1 MNISYN
7 WLKDLINLDLTA
19 DDTAAA
25 LTRVGLAVEGMERHG
40 EDTVFDVDITSNRP
54 DCLSHLGVA
63 RELAAAT
70 GKALDVFEPEP
81 EIPMPPVLA
90 HDIVRIDDPSR
101 CYRFTARII
110 RGVKVRPSPQW
121 LVERLEA
128 LGERSINNVADITNY
143 VMLELGHPM
152 HSFDLDKLAGGRIIV
167 RPAKP
172 GETLVTLDDV
182 ERKFDET
189 MLVVCDAEKP
199 VAIGGVMGGRDS
211 GISDSTVN
219 VLLEVAYFRPDSVRT
234 LARKLGMSSEAS
246 HRFERGVDIDNIV
259 RASQRAANLIVE
271 LAGGQHGEFIDI
283 YPTPIHPPE
292 IECSDISAATA
303 RLTGLNVADSDAVA
317 ILDSLGIRS
326 REENGSRVY
335 SSPSWR
341 YDIALEEDLVEE
353 VARHA
358 GYENIKEELP
368 AARGAGEFQ
377 AGEPQK
383 SAIRT
388 YLSDL
393 GFSEAISYSFIDT
406 AWDEAFEPVPRL
418 NVADTSQPVTLRDS
432 VIENAVRMRQTALP
446 GLLDAVKLN
455 NNHQTRDVKLFEI
468 GKAFLAEKPGE
479 LPTERE
485 ILAFAAS
492 GGEVLADKA
501 DAERPLDFF
510 DIKGAVEAA
519 CEAAGVINTEFEA
532 ADIKHLRA
540 GQAAA
545 ISIDGAKVGS
555 VGRLS
560 EDIAA
565 KYKFRQPV
573 YVAELDL
580 SSALAAERKSASYT
594 PIAKFPSVR
603 RDITVEVGR
612 TPSVADILRV
622 GRSSGEELIK
632 SVSLVSVFE
641 GGSLAA
647 GRRAVS
653 IRVEYRSDAKTLSEE
668 EVEYAHSRFLA
679 RLDSELGL
687 RPRK

>member
-19 DDTAAA
+19 DDAAAA
-25 LTRVGLAVEGMERHG
+25 LTRVGLAVEGTDRPG
-40 EDTVFDVDITSNRP
+40 EDTDFDGDSPSNRP

-271 LAGGQHGEFIDI
+271 RAGGQHGEFIDI
-283 YPTPIHPPE
+283 YPTP
-292 IECSDISAATA
+292 
-303 RLTGLNVADSDAVA
+303 
-317 ILDSLGIRS
+317 
-326 REENGSRVY
+326 
-335 SSPSWR
+335 
-341 YDIALEEDLVEE
+341 
-353 VARHA
+353 
-358 GYENIKEELP
+358 
-368 AARGAGEFQ
+368 
-377 AGEPQK
+377 
-383 SAIRT
+383 
-388 YLSDL
+388 
-393 GFSEAISYSFIDT
+393 
-406 AWDEAFEPVPRL
+406 
-418 NVADTSQPVTLRDS
+418 
-432 VIENAVRMRQTALP
+432 
-446 GLLDAVKLN
+446 
-455 NNHQTRDVKLFEI
+455 
-468 GKAFLAEKPGE
+468 
-479 LPTERE
+479 
-485 ILAFAAS
+485 
-492 GGEVLADKA
+492 
-501 DAERPLDFF
+501 
-510 DIKGAVEAA
+510 
-519 CEAAGVINTEFEA
+519 
-532 ADIKHLRA
+532 
-540 GQAAA
+540 
-545 ISIDGAKVGS
+545 
-555 VGRLS
+555 
-560 EDIAA
+560 
-565 KYKFRQPV
+565 
-573 YVAELDL
+573 
-580 SSALAAERKSASYT
+580 
-594 PIAKFPSVR
+594 
-603 RDITVEVGR
+603 
-612 TPSVADILRV
+612 
-622 GRSSGEELIK
+622 
-632 SVSLVSVFE
+632 
-641 GGSLAA
+641 
-647 GRRAVS
+647 
-653 IRVEYRSDAKTLSEE
+653 
-668 EVEYAHSRFLA
+668 
-679 RLDSELGL
+679 
-687 RPRK
+687 